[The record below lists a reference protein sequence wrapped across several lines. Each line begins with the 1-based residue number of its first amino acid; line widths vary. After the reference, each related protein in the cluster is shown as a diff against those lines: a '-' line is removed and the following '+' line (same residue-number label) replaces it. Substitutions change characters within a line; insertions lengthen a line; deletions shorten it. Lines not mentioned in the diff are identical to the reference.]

1 MYKFIPNKLSSHFL
15 DVSTKKFIFV
25 QIFKLGSSYNEI
37 WFTHQTSKPLEIED
51 EIKITLVIN

>member
-1 MYKFIPNKLSSHFL
+1 MLSHFL

-25 QIFKLGSSYNEI
+25 QTFKLGSSYNEI